1 MADGIAYAV
10 RPGGAFTDAIDA
22 TLSGGCETYLGAGC
36 EPLWSAPIT
45 GGAALAASGPSLYAT
60 DASGI
65 AAYATGPG
73 VTRPDRQP
81 AWTAA
86 VSGAWA
92 PALTP
97 AADAIT
103 LLVGA
108 DDGLVRA
115 HPADGCGAPTCTPSW
130 TAALGGHVDAPVIAN
145 GIACVA
151 SSNGHAYALPA
162 TGCGAPT
169 CAPLWSGTV
178 PGTPPVGHRRPRP
191 PRRPHGHRPA
201 RRLRPPGGLTA
212 RFPARHPP
220 RGLSCRRFIA

>member
-130 TAALGGHVDAPVIAN
+130 TAVLGATSTPRSSPTASPTSPPRTATPTPSLPPDAAPPPAHPC
-145 GIACVA
+145 GPARSPA
-151 SSNGHAYALPA
+151 PPSRSSSPAATSSSARPPARSPA
-162 TGCGAPT
+162 TPSRRADRSVPGPAPT
-169 CAPLWSGTV
+169 
-178 PGTPPVGHRRPRP
+178 PGLV
-191 PRRPHGHRPA
+191 
-201 RRLRPPGGLTA
+201 L
-212 RFPARHPP
+212 
-220 RGLSCRRFIA
+220 